1 MVENHTHHYL
11 HPLYIFQVDYDKE
24 DFCPFI
30 RVKDFCPY
38 VMKPS

>member
-1 MVENHTHHYL
+1 MVENYLYL
-11 HPLYIFQVDYDKE
+11 HLLYIFQVDYDKE

-30 RVKDFCPY
+30 RVKDLGFRPY